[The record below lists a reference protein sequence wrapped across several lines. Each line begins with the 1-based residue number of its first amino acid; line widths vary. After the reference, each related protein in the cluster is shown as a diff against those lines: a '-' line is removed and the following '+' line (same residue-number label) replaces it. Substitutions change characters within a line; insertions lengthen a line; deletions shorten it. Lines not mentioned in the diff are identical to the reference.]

1 MPASFIRCLEELKKV
16 ADGDAVFKQAGT
28 VLIKSKKQE
37 LIDELE
43 ERIELTKTRA
53 VVLEKQETRLKETL
67 KEQEAKIT
75 EQMKRLPVDK
85 PRYLMGV
92 GRPQDLLEAIGRG
105 IDLFDCVMPTRNGR
119 NAMAFTDEGSIR
131 LRNLKFERDPRPL
144 QEGCTCPA
152 CSRSRGYIRHLFMA
166 GEMLGPIL
174 LSIHN
179 LTYYQRLLADARE
192 AIAEDRFEP
201 FRRGKIAGWGG

>member
-1 MPASFIRCLEELKKV
+1 MSAGQMPPWLQEQIMKMQQSQQSLQSVMQQKQHLEIENAETGKALEELKKV

-75 EQMKRLPVDK
+75 EQMKGGSANAPPNSPPVEDN
-85 PRYLMGV
+85 PR
-92 GRPQDLLEAIGRG
+92 
-105 IDLFDCVMPTRNGR
+105 
-119 NAMAFTDEGSIR
+119 
-131 LRNLKFERDPRPL
+131 K
-144 QEGCTCPA
+144 
-152 CSRSRGYIRHLFMA
+152 
-166 GEMLGPIL
+166 
-174 LSIHN
+174 
-179 LTYYQRLLADARE
+179 
-192 AIAEDRFEP
+192 
-201 FRRGKIAGWGG
+201 